1 MEKEGYNIMHNGYCC
16 GIFSAP
22 NYGLRCGNKA
32 AIMEVDE
39 YLKYKFITFNASPI
53 QVRKD
58 EMNGD
63 INYKKCV
70 DYFL

>member
-1 MEKEGYNIMHNGYCC
+1 MEKEGFNIMHNGYCI

-39 YLKYKFITFNASPI
+39 YLNYKFIQFSASFI
-53 QVRKD
+53 QGRKND
-58 EMNGD
+58 MNGVS
-63 INYKKCV
+63 NKRVV